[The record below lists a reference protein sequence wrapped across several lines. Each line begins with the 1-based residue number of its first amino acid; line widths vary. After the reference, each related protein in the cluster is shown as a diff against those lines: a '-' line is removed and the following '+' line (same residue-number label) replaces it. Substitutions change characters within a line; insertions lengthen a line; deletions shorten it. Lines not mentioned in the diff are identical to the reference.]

1 MVLDQQSTI
10 LRLLQLR
17 EDQGQ
22 LLNIEEGLLPLQDL
36 PQLLSLEQRIQQSP
50 DYKQKLV
57 RCFLWFFFVVVFNC
71 LHNYT
76 GTDFFFF
83 LNWYTN

>member
-57 RCFLWFFFVVVFNC
+57 RYFLFLFFTIVCTITKV
-71 LHNYT
+71 LI
-76 GTDFFFF
+76 FF